1 MSIKIVDIKTV
12 KPNPSNPRHIKD
24 HKFTQLVKSIR
35 HFPEMLQLRPIVVDS
50 DNIVLGGNMRLKA
63 CIEAGLKEVPIIV
76 ASELT
81 DEQQKEFIIKDNVGF
96 GEWDW
101 EQLANEWEIEQLSD
115 WGLDLPI
122 EMEDTEIEAVED
134 NYQAPDTIETDIV
147 IGDLFEIGEHRLL
160 CGDSTDSDAVAKL
173 MDGEKADMAHNDPPY
188 GMKKESEGVL
198 NDNLNFDDLL
208 QFNREWI
215 ALQFSHLKDN
225 GSFYCWGIDEP
236 LMDIYSH
243 ILKPYI
249 KEQKATF
256 RNLITWNKGNGQG
269 QNAKEFRMYPIA
281 DEKCLFVM
289 CGVQGFNNNADNY
302 FEGWDSIVN
311 YLDEQKNKAGFTI
324 KDCKRLA
331 GHSEKS
337 GCHWFDKSQWMMPTK
352 ETYNAWKTYCQTNNI
367 DAFKKGYEELKK
379 EYEELKKEW
388 YSTRAYFD
396 NTHDNQNNVWHFD
409 RTSNKERE
417 TTGGHATPKP
427 IALCERAIK
436 SSCPDNGLVLDFFLG
451 SGSTMVAS
459 HQLKRK
465 CYGIELDPKYCQ
477 IIIDRMIKLD
487 PDLKITRNGQ
497 PYESVS

>member
-35 HFPEMLQLRPIVVDS
+35 HFPEMLQLRPIVVDA

-173 MDGEKADMAHNDPPY
+173 MDGNKADMVFTDPPY
-188 GMKKESEGVL
+188 GMNAVSKSGVL
-198 NDNLNFDDLL
+198 KEKYGTDILGDSDTNAAKDSFNL
-208 QFNREWI
+208 
-215 ALQFSHLKDN
+215 
-225 GSFYCWGIDEP
+225 
-236 LMDIYSH
+236 IYSLYPDALH
-243 ILKPYI
+243 IWWGANYYSSCLPDSECWIVWDKNNGESDQTDCELAWSNARSVVRQFTKASEKTNRVHPTQKPVELIDWAI
-249 KEQKATF
+249 KKF
-256 RNLITWNKGNGQG
+256 S
-269 QNAKEFRMYPIA
+269 
-281 DEKCLFVM
+281 EKCKLV
-289 CGVQGFNNNADNY
+289 ADY
-302 FEGWDSIVN
+302 
-311 YLDEQKNKAGFTI
+311 
-324 KDCKRLA
+324 
-331 GHSEKS
+331 
-337 GCHWFDKSQWMMPTK
+337 
-352 ETYNAWKTYCQTNNI
+352 
-367 DAFKKGYEELKK
+367 
-379 EYEELKKEW
+379 
-388 YSTRAYFD
+388 
-396 NTHDNQNNVWHFD
+396 
-409 RTSNKERE
+409 
-417 TTGGHATPKP
+417 
-427 IALCERAIK
+427 
-436 SSCPDNGLVLDFFLG
+436 FLG
-451 SGSTMVAS
+451 SGATMVAA

-465 CYGIELDPKYCQ
+465 CYGMELDPKYCQ
-477 IIIDRMIKLD
+477 VIIDRMIKLD

-497 PYESVS
+497 PYESIS

>member
-35 HFPEMLQLRPIVVDS
+35 HFPEMLQLRPIVVDA

-173 MDGEKADMAHNDPPY
+173 MNEQEVNLLTDPPY
-188 GMKKESEGVL
+188 GINANKQTLGTGKKKFHRGGNWDIEVPDFYYVLELVNAAIIWGGNYFADKLPINNDWLCWHKKNDGLSFSEFEL
-198 NDNLNFDDLL
+198 AWTNLGKNCRML
-208 QFNREWI
+208 
-215 ALQFSHLKDN
+215 SHH
-225 GSFYCWGIDEP
+225 WGGE
-236 LMDIYSH
+236 
-243 ILKPYI
+243 I
-249 KEQKATF
+249 KEHPTMKP
-256 RNLITWNKGNGQG
+256 LKLMEWCI
-269 QNAKEFRMYPIA
+269 
-281 DEKCLFVM
+281 
-289 CGVQGFNNNADNY
+289 
-302 FEGWDSIVN
+302 N
-311 YLDEQKNKAGFTI
+311 YLD
-324 KDCKRLA
+324 D
-331 GHSEKS
+331 
-337 GCHWFDKSQWMMPTK
+337 
-352 ETYNAWKTYCQTNNI
+352 
-367 DAFKKGYEELKK
+367 
-379 EYEELKKEW
+379 
-388 YSTRAYFD
+388 
-396 NTHDNQNNVWHFD
+396 
-409 RTSNKERE
+409 
-417 TTGGHATPKP
+417 KP
-427 IALCERAIK
+427 I
-436 SSCPDNGLVLDFFLG
+436 LDIFCG
-451 SGSTMVAS
+451 SGSTMVAA

-465 CYGIELDPKYCQ
+465 CYGMELDPKYCQ
-477 IIIDRMIKLD
+477 VIIDRMIKLD

-497 PYESVS
+497 PYESIS